1 MTQELLLYC
10 LLFWVL
16 MRITQVWRHVGGLSV
31 AFFLTTSLNCVPGAL
46 ANVGGTPTDPMY
58 QQTYLGFA
66 ATLIGLTAFCVG
78 TLIARLVPS
87 QPVKAGS
94 KPKLKVYNR
103 VSWRMIGAGAFCY
116 FVLIPLSFKVPS
128 LTSLVSPLGTLMILG
143 FWVKLYAI
151 PPTGGGGRVAKIF
164 AMLPALPASTVV
176 AGGFLNYGTNW
187 MVSVVTFQFTR
198 SRARWL
204 YYSVAPVVLFLGLS
218 LFVSYMAQRAYI
230 RELAFENNPSLMA
243 VADRSSRIFTDF
255 KFLDLSS
262 PEQKAALN
270 VRLNQNLLIADA
282 IQRHEEGLTRLAYG
296 ATMPLWALIPRVV
309 WPGKPSIGGGGD
321 VVSKYTGIIF
331 AQGTSVGAG
340 QVLEFYVNF
349 GYAGIVAG
357 YMLFGFILMRIDGA
371 AMCALADGD
380 SRRLLAVA
388 MPGLAMINPGG
399 NLLEIMVAVVG
410 AMVMANLI
418 GRTGYFDLKP
428 TARELAAQR
437 TVPVFW
443 ANRGPDTSGP
453 VGI

>member
-31 AFFLTTSLNCVPGAL
+31 AYFLTSSLNCVPGVM
-46 ANVGGTPTDPMY
+46 ANVGVAHTDPLY

-66 ATLIGLTAFCVG
+66 ATLIGLTAFCIG
-78 TLIARLVPS
+78 ALIARLVPAK
-87 QPVKAGS
+87 PVKGGS

-103 VSWRMIGAGAFCY
+103 ISWRMIGAGAFCY

-143 FWVKLYAI
+143 FWVMLYAI
-151 PPTGGGGRVAKIF
+151 PPNGGGGRVLKVF

-187 MVSVVTFQFTR
+187 MVSVLTFQFTR
-198 SRARWL
+198 SKARWL
-204 YYSVAPVVLFLGLS
+204 YYSVAPVVVFLGLS
-218 LFVSYMAQRAYI
+218 LFVSYWAQRAYI
-230 RELAFENNPSLMA
+230 RQLAFQNNASVMA
-243 VADRSSRIFTDF
+243 VADRASKIITDF
-255 KFLDLSS
+255 KFLDLSE
-262 PEQKAALN
+262 PAQRAAMN

-296 ATMPLWALIPRVV
+296 ATMPLWALIPRVI
-309 WPGKPSIGGGGD
+309 WPNKPAIGGGGD
-321 VVSKYTGIIF
+321 VVSKYTGVIF
-331 AQGTSVGAG
+331 ANGTSVGAG

-349 GYAGIVAG
+349 GYAGIVG
-357 YMLFGFILMRIDGA
+357 GFMFFGFVLMRIDGA
-371 AMCALADGD
+371 VMRALADAD

-388 MPGLAMINPGG
+388 MPGLSMINPGG
-399 NLLEIMVAVVG
+399 NLLEIMVAVAG

-418 GRTGYFDLKP
+418 GRSGYFDLKP
-428 TARELAAQR
+428 SARELAAQR
-437 TVPVFW
+437 HVPVFL
-443 ANRGPDTSGP
+443 ANQGPGTSGP

>member
-10 LLFWVL
+10 VLFWVL
-16 MRITQVWRHVGGLSV
+16 MRITQVWRHVGALSV
-31 AFFLTTSLNCVPGAL
+31 AYFLTSSLNCVPGVL
-46 ANVGGTPTDPMY
+46 ANVGGTPTDPLY

-66 ATLIGLTAFCVG
+66 ATLIGLTAFCLG

-87 QPVKAGS
+87 RPVKGGS

-103 VSWRMIGAGAFCY
+103 ISWRMISVGAFCY
-116 FVLIPLSFKVPS
+116 FVLIPLSFRVAS
-128 LTSLVSPLGTLMILG
+128 LTSLVSPLGTMMILG
-143 FWVKLYAI
+143 FWVKLYVI
-151 PPTGGGGRVAKIF
+151 PPNGGGGRVAKVF

-176 AGGFLNYGTNW
+176 GGGFLGYGTNW
-187 MVSVVTFQFTR
+187 LVTVVTFQFTR

-204 YYSVAPVVLFLGLS
+204 YYALAPGVVFLGLS

-230 RELAFENNPSLMA
+230 RELAFQNNATTMA
-243 VADRSSRIFTDF
+243 VADRASRIFTDF
-255 KFLDLSS
+255 KFLDLSA
-262 PEQKAALN
+262 PADKAALN
-270 VRLNQNLLIADA
+270 GRLNQNLLIADA
-282 IQRHEEGLTRLAYG
+282 IQRHDEGLTRLAYG
-296 ATMPLWALIPRVV
+296 ATMPLWALVPRVI
-309 WPGKPSIGGGGD
+309 WPNKPQIGGGGD

-331 AQGTSVGAG
+331 ANGTSVGAG
-340 QVLEFYVNF
+340 QVLEFYANF
-349 GYAGIVAG
+349 GYAGIVG
-357 YMLFGFILMRIDGA
+357 GFMLFGFILMRIDGA
-371 AMCALADGD
+371 VMRALADAD

-437 TVPVFW
+437 AAPVFW
-443 ANRGPDTSGP
+443 ANQGPDTSGP